1 MTVKWIKLF
10 DEMITEDQ
18 FISIYDKTDE
28 NDLISRL
35 ELMLAYH
42 ESDNY
47 PYESNLQKL
56 LTKVLDKLYEY
67 ETKQEKL
74 VELVNNLWRIIENKD
89 KQKLV
94 LNFLIEPEWNIPDGQ
109 DDATMLGLRE
119 KNK

>member
-18 FISIYDKTDE
+18 FISIYNKTDE
-28 NDLISRL
+28 NDLVSRL
-35 ELMLAYH
+35 ELMLAYYS
-42 ESDNY
+42 SDNY

-56 LTKVLDKLYEY
+56 LVKVLDKLYEY

-74 VELVNNLWRIIENKD
+74 LELINNLWSIIENKD
-89 KQKLV
+89 KQ
-94 LNFLIEPEWNIPDGQ
+94 IEPEWNIPNSQ